1 MITLHHN
8 DKLVLYKVVGDELSI
23 RDYQQ
28 KNQANHKNHSDWSA
42 FYAQLCPVHAKG
54 TIPYRWDQGYN
65 TANLLCVTVRAN
77 NNKGNAG
84 APLLL
89 SADTTADSLVT
100 SSKQTSADAAI
111 GYDMANLLCVTAQT
125 NNNKGN
131 VGASLSADTTA
142 DSSVTGSKQTSAAA
156 ANNVIAAA
164 LQLLLI
170 VDDAQSQM
178 CDGAQSQ
185 EDKAIMIKQQLGIPK
200 DAMLMDWIG
209 ENMPLTMLCLRE
221 TEKEWELII
230 PHALVKSQ
238 SLLLHEK
245 VVQQYRPKHGITY
258 LFRDT
263 SNEVECQWVRYEE
276 GETLK
281 KEVRVPEW
289 INVAVRATNDDC
301 KIEEQQTD
309 LQELRF

>member
-1 MITLHHN
+1 MRVITLHHN
-8 DKLVLYKVVGDELSI
+8 DELVLYKVVGDELSI

-42 FYAQLCPVHAKG
+42 FYAQLCPIHAKG
-54 TIPYRWDQGYN
+54 TIPYRWDQGYDI
-65 TANLLCVTVRAN
+65 ANLLRVTIKGLN
-77 NNKGNAG
+77 EGNAVE
-84 APLLL
+84 PLTL
-89 SADTTADSLVT
+89 SADATADSLVT

-111 GYDMANLLCVTAQT
+111 GYDMTNLLCVTAQT

-131 VGASLSADTTA
+131 VGALSSADITA
-142 DSSVTGSKQTSAAA
+142 DSSVTGSKHTSAAA
-156 ANNVIAAA
+156 ANNAAS

-185 EDKAIMIKQQLGIPK
+185 EGKAIMIKQQLGIPK

-221 TEKEWELII
+221 TEQEWELII

-245 VVQQYRPKHGITY
+245 VVEQYRPKHGITY

-263 SNEVECQWVRYEE
+263 INKKECQWVRYEE

-281 KEVRVPEW
+281 QEVRVPEW
-289 INVAVRATNDDC
+289 INVAVRAINDDC
-301 KIEEQQTD
+301 KIKEQKTD
-309 LQELRF
+309 YMKLDF

>member
-8 DKLVLYKVVGDELSI
+8 DELVLYKVVGDELSI

-42 FYAQLCPVHAKG
+42 FYAQLCPIHAKG
-54 TIPYRWDQGYN
+54 TIPYRWDQGYD
-65 TANLLCVTVRAN
+65 TANLLRVTIKGLN
-77 NNKGNAG
+77 EGNAVE
-84 APLLL
+84 PLSL
-89 SADTTADSLVT
+89 SADATADSLVT

-111 GYDMANLLCVTAQT
+111 GYDNVTT
-125 NNNKGN
+125 KNNKGN
-131 VGASLSADTTA
+131 VGTSSSADITA
-142 DSSVTGSKQTSAAA
+142 DSSVTGSKHTSAAA
-156 ANNVIAAA
+156 ANNAAS

-178 CDGAQSQ
+178 YDGAQSQ
-185 EDKAIMIKQQLGIPK
+185 EGKAIMIKQQLGIPK

-221 TEKEWELII
+221 TEQEWELIL

-245 VVQQYRPKHGITY
+245 VVEQYRPKHGITY

-263 SNEVECQWVRYEE
+263 SNKEECQWVRYEE

-281 KEVRVPEW
+281 QEVRVPEW

-301 KIEEQQTD
+301 KIKEQQTD
-309 LQELRF
+309 YKKLDFN